1 MNHAVSGLVIGLLT
15 VGLVEAVQAAAT
27 RHLRRLGA
35 CALGGLA
42 VAGVAAGVALA
53 KRHKQLAAAAAAAH
67 ESLAHLMTGAL
78 VLLAALVTVAAY
90 IAATVMA
97 RRRSP
102 RAQDW
107 RW

>member
-1 MNHAVSGLVIGLLT
+1 VNSTVTGLIWGLLA
-15 VGLVEAVQAAAT
+15 VAAGEAIQAAAT
-27 RHLRRLGA
+27 HHLRRLGA

-42 VAGVAAGVALA
+42 VAGVAAGIALA